1 MKATLN
7 RHLHERALAIIE
19 MIETA
24 DQRIKT
30 QEQNIKDMKGY
41 FFYTQETCEAKIA
54 SHRAAIERLEKAYIE
69 TVNRINKAI

>member
-19 MIETA
+19 MIDTA
-24 DQRIKT
+24 EVRIKN
-30 QEQNIKDMKGY
+30 QQAFGQQMYGAGFSYPINDKR
-41 FFYTQETCEAKIA
+41 IA